1 MSRNR
6 KKQRFDTSNE
16 NPSVARQLGIQ
27 RKLTVKDMYE
37 IQPMNDNQEKFL
49 DLYKSEVPI
58 LVVTGYAGTAKT
70 FLSVRCALVD
80 VLNGQYDRLIVIR
93 SAVETRSQGF
103 LPGTQGEKDQPFEE
117 PYEQVCNSLFKTVK
131 TPYQHLKSFGNIE
144 FKTTGNLRGQ
154 TFDNAVILV
163 DEVQNMDFN
172 ELSTVIERVGI
183 NSRIIIAGD
192 NHQIDLDRKH
202 NQKSGFDEM
211 IKVFNRM
218 NGHYVDFVEY
228 GIDDIV
234 RSGIVKEWLTAK
246 YKS

>member
-1 MSRNR
+1 MSR
-6 KKQRFDTSNE
+6 KKRVQRFDTSKE
-16 NPSVARQLGIQ
+16 NPTVARQLGVQ
-27 RKLTVKDMYE
+27 RKLTTRDMYKIE
-37 IQPMNDNQEKFL
+37 PMNENQKKFM
-49 DLYKSEVPI
+49 DTYNTGVPI

-70 FLSVRCALVD
+70 FLSMYCALTD
-80 VLNGQYDRLIVIR
+80 VLSNEYDRLIVIR

-172 ELSTVIERVGI
+172 ELSTVIERVGV

-211 IKVFNRM
+211 MKVFSRM
-218 NGHYVDFVEY
+218 DGHYIDFVKYEL
-228 GIDDIV
+228 DDIV
-234 RSGIVKEWLTAK
+234 RSGIVKEWLYAK
-246 YKS
+246 YKV